1 MDNSKKIVDNLWI
14 TFLACSEKKK
24 VIHSPRSKIVDNSP
38 QIVDN
43 FIEIVDNL
51 WITFRFL
58 WITFRLSELS
68 TGLSTGSQLLFDDFK
83 GIS

>member
-43 FIEIVDNL
+43 FIEIVDNFS
-51 WITFRFL
+51 IFVDNFSIKRVIHRVINRESASF
-58 WITFRLSELS
+58 
-68 TGLSTGSQLLFDDFK
+68 
-83 GIS
+83 